1 MRKKIAAAFLV
12 SVFILVFLF
21 WDALLRILAMPA
33 FWVILLFA
41 GVVPLV
47 LLLENWRAI
56 INPFI
61 ELGYDLFFLRRRR
74 KYLPPE
80 IKIEGLGSNR
90 SLTLAEVLVLYEAPL
105 EEVLALILSEVIEE
119 KAVRILSENS
129 ARFEVEDL
137 LPKNLL
143 RYQKDFCRALEEK
156 NETQR
161 HEKLSKL
168 VEHLVQTTVT
178 KMRWY
183 SLKETLAYY
192 QNQLNAVY
200 QEELFLQ
207 CVRLVIWLVKDE
219 KTFTEMVV
227 KRTYPLPVVPVFK
240 EPPSYMRIHYG
251 GSSHFPS
258 HGSRGGGASCACA
271 GCACAGCACACA
283 GGGR

>member
-12 SVFILVFLF
+12 SAFILAFFL
-21 WDALLRILAMPA
+21 WDDLLRLLVNPV
-33 FWVILLFA
+33 FWLVLLFA
-41 GVVPLV
+41 GIIPLV
-47 LLLENWRAI
+47 LLLENWRTVV
-56 INPFI
+56 NPFI
-61 ELGYDLFFLRRRR
+61 ELGYDLFFWRRRR

-80 IKIEGLGSNR
+80 IKMEGLGSNR
-90 SLTLAEVLVLYEAPL
+90 SLTLAEVLVLHEAPL
-105 EEVLALILSEVIEE
+105 EDVLALILSEVIEQ
-119 KAVRILSENS
+119 KAVRILSENPP
-129 ARFEVEDL
+129 RFEVESL

-168 VEHLVQTTVT
+168 VEHLVQITVA

-192 QNQLNAVY
+192 QNQLNVVY
-200 QEELFLQ
+200 QEEPFLRYLQ
-207 CVRLVIWLVKDE
+207 LAVWLVRDE

-227 KRTYPLPVVPVFK
+227 ERTYPLPAVPVFK
-240 EPPSYMRIHYG
+240 EPPSYMRIHSG
-251 GSSHFPS
+251 GSLHFRP
-258 HGSRGGGASCACA
+258 HGSRGGGSGCACA